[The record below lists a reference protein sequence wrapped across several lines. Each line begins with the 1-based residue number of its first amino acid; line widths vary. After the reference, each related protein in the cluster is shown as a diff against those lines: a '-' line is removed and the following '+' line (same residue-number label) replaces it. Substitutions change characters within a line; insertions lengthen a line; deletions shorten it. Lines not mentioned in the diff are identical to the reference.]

1 MKDLVHIFE
10 LEDLLQEANNE
21 LIRKAKDDG
30 KKVLGYTCYFMP
42 EVLLDLPGCVSARL
56 RAPRSTSPDM
66 ATYYMSGRTC
76 MYGRCL
82 LERALEGGFNF
93 LDAQMATET
102 CTVTCRFQEHLQ
114 LMDII
119 QNPNFF
125 CEFTDVP
132 FKKNDNSIEHYE
144 NQLKVHVLDKLHEHF
159 GIDTSD
165 EALLTAIKEHNEVCR
180 LITEIGSYRKLDE
193 PTITGT
199 EFSIIMLSTL
209 VCPKYLI
216 IDKLRDIAEQLRT
229 REPDVKKTYRCKVVL
244 SGSEEDD
251 PNFIKLI
258 EECGALVV
266 ADRHC
271 YGSLPGREEI
281 VVKDGESPLHAIA
294 RHYLET
300 SSCPR
305 FMEQH
310 VMRQRKQELA
320 DIVKEYK
327 ADGIIISQMKFCE
340 YWSYERTI
348 DTIVMQKEYGIPVCS
363 IEKEYVNN
371 AVGQLRTRFQ
381 AFVESIELKAL
392 KNNDNSKKEVTA

>member
-216 IDKLRDIAEQLRT
+216 IDKLRDIAEQLKT

-281 VVKDGESPLHAIA
+281 VVKDGESPLRAIA
-294 RHYLET
+294 RHYLGT

>member
-10 LEDLLQEANNE
+10 LEDLLQEAYNP
-21 LIRKAKDDG
+21 LVRRARDDG
-30 KKVLGYTCYFMP
+30 LRALGYTCYFMP
-42 EVLLDLPGCVSARL
+42 EVLLDLPGCFSVRL
-56 RAPRSTSPDM
+56 RAPRSSFPDM

-82 LERALEGGFNF
+82 LERALEGGYNF

-102 CTVTCRFQEHLQ
+102 CAVTCRFQEHLQ
-114 LMDII
+114 LLDVIK
-119 QNPNFF
+119 NPDFF

-132 FKKNDNSIEHYE
+132 FKKNENSIEHYE
-144 NQLKVHVLDKLHEHF
+144 TQLRAHVLDKLSDSF

-165 EALLTAIKEHNEVCR
+165 DAILTAIRQHNEICR
-180 LITEIGSYRKLDE
+180 LISEIGSYRKLDE
-193 PTITGT
+193 PTITGW
-199 EFSIIMLSTL
+199 EFSVIQLCTL

-216 IDKLRDIAEQLRT
+216 IDKLRDIANELKTRT
-229 REPDVKKTYRCKVVL
+229 PDVKKTYRCKVVL
-244 SGSEEDD
+244 TGSEEDD
-251 PNFIKLI
+251 PDFIKLI

-281 VVKDGESPLHAIA
+281 IVKEGETPLRAIA

-300 SSCPR
+300 SECPR
-305 FMEQH
+305 FMDQH
-310 VMRQRKQELA
+310 VMRQRKQYIA
-320 DIVKEYK
+320 DVAKEYK
-327 ADGIIISQMKFCE
+327 ADGVIISQMKFCE

-348 DTIVMQKEYGIPVCS
+348 DTLIIQRDFGLPVCS

-381 AFVESIELKAL
+381 AFVESIELKKL
-392 KNNDNSKKEVTA
+392 QKGGRT

>member
-10 LEDLLQEANNE
+10 LEDLLQEANNA
-21 LIRKAKDDG
+21 LVKKAKADG
-30 KKVLGYTCYFMP
+30 KRVLGYTCYFMP
-42 EVLLDLPGCVSARL
+42 EVLLDLPGCVSVRL

-66 ATYYMSGRTC
+66 ATYYMSNRTC

-82 LERALEGGFNF
+82 LERALEGGYNF

-119 QNPNFF
+119 QNPDFF

-132 FKKNDNSIEHYE
+132 FKKNDNSIDHFER
-144 NQLKVHVLDKLHEHF
+144 QLQVHVLDKLKEHF

-165 EALLTAIKEHNEVCR
+165 EALLTAIKEHNEICR

-216 IDKLRDIAEQLRT
+216 IDKLKDIAEELKT
-229 REPDVKKTYRCKVVL
+229 RKPDVNKTYRCKVVL

-251 PNFIKLI
+251 PEFVKLI
-258 EECGALVV
+258 EESGALVV

-281 VVKDGESPLHAIA
+281 IIKDGETPLRAIA

-300 SSCPR
+300 SQCPR
-305 FMEQH
+305 FMDQH
-310 VMRQRKQELA
+310 IMRERKQFLTDVA
-320 DIVKEYK
+320 KEYK

-348 DTIVMQKEYGIPVCS
+348 DTLIIPRDYNIPVCS

-381 AFVESIELKAL
+381 AFVESIELK
-392 KNNDNSKKEVTA
+392 NIQNTGKEANA

>member
-381 AFVESIELKAL
+381 AFVESIELKAIQ
-392 KNNDNSKKEVTA
+392 NKKAVKENAT

>member
-10 LEDLLQEANNE
+10 LEDLLQEANNA
-21 LIRKAKDDG
+21 LVRQAKADG
-30 KKVLGYTCYFMP
+30 KRVLGYTCYFMP
-42 EVLLDLPGCVSARL
+42 EVLLDLPGCVSVRL

-66 ATYYMSGRTC
+66 ATYYMSNRTC

-119 QNPNFF
+119 QNPDFF

-132 FKKNDNSIEHYE
+132 FKKNDNSIDHFEK
-144 NQLKVHVLDKLHEHF
+144 QLQAHVLDKLSEHF
-159 GIDTSD
+159 GIDVSD
-165 EALLTAIKEHNEVCR
+165 EAILTAIREHNEICR

-216 IDKLRDIAEQLRT
+216 IDKLRDIAEQLKT
-229 REPDVKKTYRCKVVL
+229 RQPDAKKNYRCKVVL

-251 PNFIKLI
+251 PNFVKLI

-281 VVKDGESPLHAIA
+281 EVRHGESPLRAVA

-300 SSCPR
+300 SNCPR

-310 VMRQRKQELA
+310 VMRDRKRYLA
-320 DIVKEYK
+320 DLVREYK
-327 ADGIIISQMKFCE
+327 ADGIIVSQMKFCE

-348 DTIVMQKEYGIPVCS
+348 DTLILPRDYGIPVCS

-381 AFVESIELKAL
+381 AFVESIELKNIQQGQEG
-392 KNNDNSKKEVTA
+392 KR